1 MGQAGEAIVNRYM
14 VEGIIR
20 DAQAGKGV
28 LCVIPPREV
37 QRVITELEPAAGI
50 VKLRRSYGSEL
61 ILFGSGGTISF
72 ASPAHRRMRDISVD
86 IAVIDDVYY
95 RDQMLDLHA
104 DLTVLVAP
112 RGGEIVTY
120 T

>member
-1 MGQAGEAIVNRYM
+1 MNRY
-14 VEGIIR
+14 VVDGIIR

-28 LCVIPPREV
+28 LCVIPSREV
-37 QRVITELEPAAGI
+37 QHVITQLESASGI
-50 VKLRRSYGSEL
+50 VKLRRSYGQEL
-61 ILFGSGGTISF
+61 ISF
-72 ASPAHRRMRDISVD
+72 AGGGAIAFAIPSRGPVRDIRVD

-104 DLTVLVAP
+104 DLAVLVAP
-112 RGGEIVTY
+112 RGGEIITY

>member
-1 MGQAGEAIVNRYM
+1 MNRY
-14 VEGIIR
+14 VIDGIIR

-28 LCVIPPREV
+28 LCVIPSRRGPVR
-37 QRVITELEPAAGI
+37 GI
-50 VKLRRSYGSEL
+50 C
-61 ILFGSGGTISF
+61 
-72 ASPAHRRMRDISVD
+72 VD

-112 RGGEIVTY
+112 RGGEIITY